1 MNVFQHGVLNGL
13 GWVVVL
19 ADGWIF
25 QTSYYWLSAAGFWLL
40 IWSMWKM
47 HKEIEMTVPTHG
59 FNGTTAEDLEAAS
72 AHIKTL
78 VQPQEKVYTFTKTKM
93 PVGDIKVYEG
103 ERYYKF
109 VPKEDMTGQEAGWM
123 AMLFTTAV
131 ISSRG
136 IGITDYDYMG
146 FVRAHGLE
154 RHFEEELS

>member
-1 MNVFQHGVLNGL
+1 MNVSQAGVLMGL
-13 GWVVVL
+13 GWIGVL

-25 QTSYYWLSAAGFWLL
+25 HTQWLAAAAYLL
-40 IWSMWKM
+40 LAWSTWKFM
-47 HKEIEMTVPTHG
+47 KELDMTKPETKFEQG
-59 FNGTTAEDLEAAS
+59 LNGTTAEDLKAATVGYAVGS
-72 AHIKTL
+72 
-78 VQPQEKVYTFTKTKM
+78 TKM

-109 VPKEDMTGQEAGWM
+109 VPKPDMTGQEAAWV

-136 IGITDYDYMG
+136 VGITDYDYMG

>member
-13 GWVVVL
+13 GWVAVL

-25 QTSYYWLSAAGFWLL
+25 HTHWLAAAGFLL
-40 IWSMWKM
+40 LVWSAWKIL
-47 HKEIEMTVPTHG
+47 KGVEMTVPTHG
-59 FNGTTAEDLEAAS
+59 FNGTTADDLKQAAEGS
-72 AHIKTL
+72 YTL
-78 VQPQEKVYTFTKTKM
+78 TKTM
-93 PVGDIKVYEG
+93 LPVGGLKICQDT
-103 ERYYKF
+103 RYYKF
-109 VPKEDMTGQEAGWM
+109 VPKEDMTGQEAAWTM
-123 AMLFTTAV
+123 MLFTTAV

>member
-1 MNVFQHGVLNGL
+1 LDPSYALAGSSRICLAHLEHVGYLQGL
-13 GWVVVL
+13 MM
-19 ADGWIF
+19 
-25 QTSYYWLSAAGFWLL
+25 S
-40 IWSMWKM
+40 
-47 HKEIEMTVPTHG
+47 IEDG
-59 FNGTTAEDLEAAS
+59 FNGLSADDLVKMTAQSD
-72 AHIKTL
+72 KG
-78 VQPQEKVYTFTKTKM
+78 YTITATKM

-103 ERYYKF
+103 TRYFKF

-154 RHFEEELS
+154 RHFEEEL

>member
-1 MNVFQHGVLNGL
+1 MNVFQHGILHGL
-13 GWVVVL
+13 GWIVIL

-25 QTSYYWLSAAGFWLL
+25 HTSYFWLSAAGVWLL
-40 IWSMWKM
+40 IWSFLHM
-47 HKEIEMTVPTHG
+47 HKEVNMTTENG
-59 FNGTTAEDLEAAS
+59 FNGTTAEDLKQAVGN
-72 AHIKTL
+72 T
-78 VQPQEKVYTFTKTKM
+78 VTMTKAKM
-93 PVGDIKVYEG
+93 PVGNIKVYEG

-109 VPKEDMTGQEAGWM
+109 VPKEDMTGQEAAWV

-136 IGITDYDYMG
+136 VGITDYDYMG

>member
-13 GWVVVL
+13 GWVAVL

-25 QTSYYWLSAAGFWLL
+25 HTHWLAAAGFLL
-40 IWSMWKM
+40 LVWSAWKIL
-47 HKEIEMTVPTHG
+47 KGVEMTVPTHG
-59 FNGTTAEDLEAAS
+59 FNGTTADDLKQAAEGS
-72 AHIKTL
+72 
-78 VQPQEKVYTFTKTKM
+78 YTITKTKM

-103 ERYYKF
+103 TRYFKF
-109 VPKEDMTGQEAGWM
+109 LPKEDMTGQEAGWIM
-123 AMLFTTAV
+123 MLFTTAV

-136 IGITDYDYMG
+136 VGITDYDYMG

>member
-13 GWVVVL
+13 GWVAVL
-19 ADGWIF
+19 ADGWILH
-25 QTSYYWLSAAGFWLL
+25 THWLAAAGFLL
-40 IWSMWKM
+40 LVWSAWHIQKG
-47 HKEIEMTVPTHG
+47 IDMTVPTHG
-59 FNGTTAEDLEAAS
+59 FNGTTAEDLA
-72 AHIKTL
+72 
-78 VQPQEKVYTFTKTKM
+78 QPTSSQYTFAKTKM

-103 ERYYKF
+103 TRYYKF

-154 RHFEEELS
+154 RHFEEEL

>member
-1 MNVFQHGVLNGL
+1 
-13 GWVVVL
+13 
-19 ADGWIF
+19 
-25 QTSYYWLSAAGFWLL
+25 
-40 IWSMWKM
+40 
-47 HKEIEMTVPTHG
+47 MTVPTHG
-59 FNGTTAEDLEAAS
+59 FNGTTADDLKQAADKS
-72 AHIKTL
+72 F
-78 VQPQEKVYTFTKTKM
+78 TFAQKM

-109 VPKEDMTGQEAGWM
+109 VPKDDMTGQEAGWM

-154 RHFEEELS
+154 RHFEEELK

>member
-13 GWVVVL
+13 GWVAVL
-19 ADGWIF
+19 TDGWILH
-25 QTSYYWLSAAGFWLL
+25 THWLAAAGFLL
-40 IWSMWKM
+40 LVWSMWKIL
-47 HKEIEMTVPTHG
+47 KGVEMTVPTHG
-59 FNGTTAEDLEAAS
+59 FNGTTAEDLKQAAEGS
-72 AHIKTL
+72 K
-78 VQPQEKVYTFTKTKM
+78 TFTFTKM

-103 ERYYKF
+103 TRYFKF
-109 VPKEDMTGQEAGWM
+109 LPKEDMTGQEAGWIM
-123 AMLFTTAV
+123 MLFTTAV